1 MNKKT
6 PLTVTAVAEYLSSI
20 TRRTAVFKKMDLRL
34 LGIVRADLNRII
46 ETREAQLEEERL
58 RQKEKQDK
66 IREHL
71 SLLRQDGIEPDE
83 LLDNTRPR
91 KRPSIGQMRTFRIH
105 GKLVHYK
112 GVGVYPRALREIIEN
127 EGEEALKRYEI
138 SGE

>member
-66 IREHL
+66 IFAA
-71 SLLRQDGIEPDE
+71 SG
-83 LLDNTRPR
+83 
-91 KRPSIGQMRTFRIH
+91 
-105 GKLVHYK
+105 
-112 GVGVYPRALREIIEN
+112 
-127 EGEEALKRYEI
+127 RY
-138 SGE
+138 